1 MFLLQK
7 LSYILSSMC
16 TVDKHHRVTFV
27 L

>member
-1 MFLLQK
+1 
-7 LSYILSSMC
+7 MC